1 MTMSDKK
8 TKQRI
13 SLAKGE
19 AVSAAVIF
27 VFLFVVAGCIML
39 FIGNIKIE
47 RYKNL
52 KSMEDVTLGQLKEN
66 MYVKGRV
73 ESTLCCYGTFD
84 LYDCYVVPIGTTED
98 GKQQYITIF
107 ADIYN
112 SVKLED
118 LPTDDYVQEEVG
130 TSTKASD
137 AEGVE
142 VFGVVKRLPKDCVNY
157 DFLVQQLGTESRKE
171 IDRIV
176 SGTYYIQPAKEDSV
190 KYWSECGLTLLFCG
204 IIVYIFFVIPG
215 YRKKVLIS
223 KEEEYKDPG
232 IRKETK
238 QKVTSSIQHFV
249 DHMFDDITMVFIEHC
264 GNTVEISK
272 DTDIAAILSCFIHAT
287 YDKVYEDN
295 VSRDELY
302 TIEFVMKD
310 GETVESAMN
319 SQNIIFWYGSLNRMD
334 HVSCSKLKKI
344 FNNNQL

>member
-1 MTMSDKK
+1 MSEKK
-8 TKQRI
+8 TRQRI

-19 AVSAAVIF
+19 TASVAVIF
-27 VFLFVVAGCIML
+27 VLLFVVAGCIML
-39 FIGNIKIE
+39 FVGNTKIE

-52 KSMEDVTLGQLKEN
+52 KYMEDVTIGQLQEN
-66 MYVKGRV
+66 MYVKGRI

-84 LYDCYVVPIGTTED
+84 LYDCYVVPIGITED
-98 GKQQYITIF
+98 EKQQYITIF
-107 ADIYN
+107 ADTYN
-112 SVKLED
+112 SVRLEE
-118 LPTDDYVQEEVG
+118 LPTQDYVQEEVG
-130 TSTKASD
+130 TATKDSD

-142 VFGVVKRLPKDCVNY
+142 IFGVIKKLPKDCINY
-157 DFLVQQLGTESRKE
+157 DFLGQQLGTESSKE
-171 IDRIV
+171 IERIV
-176 SGTYYIQPAKEDSV
+176 SGTYYIQFAKEDSI

-204 IIVYIFFVIPG
+204 IIIYIFFVIPS

-238 QKVTSSIQHFV
+238 QKITNSIQHFV
-249 DHMFDDITMVFIEHC
+249 DHMFDEITMIFIAHG

-272 DTDIAAILSCFIHAT
+272 DTEIAAILSCFIHAT

-302 TIEFVMKD
+302 TIEFVMRD
-310 GETVESAMN
+310 GETVESALN

-334 HVSCSKLKKI
+334 YVSCGKLKKI